1 MSKNGFIRFTINFFK
16 LSIVLFLIFESVY
29 TGIAIFNKNIDNKFV
44 LQQNNYGKNPLW
56 LEDGDSN
63 DIDLIYDKMDEV
75 GEFATVYAI
84 YKRAC
89 EKLMLTK
96 AYGVRATSTIDVR
109 AANITISVASNRTE
123 QYLVAGVPEYNANQ
137 KVYSSYTNTIYVTDA
152 NDDFLASVLKGMIQ
166 FADRG
171 YSDGVNSY
179 KQKGKLSAM
188 TEEGEVIEWATEY
201 APEEPTAARTY
212 NDGEFKEKCNF
223 VITPETILED
233 SVSVERVFDE
243 QYGMYLYTVK
253 MSLDC
258 SNNDEGSATY
268 YEAKAIGDV
277 LGENMK
283 SLTYS
288 QMSIEMTLYSNGY
301 MITWDTVQEWTLVY
315 DILISKL
322 SGTALNK
329 KYEVFSYDPKEC
341 EVVDFTK

>member
-1 MSKNGFIRFTINFFK
+1 MSKNGFLRFTINFFK
-16 LSIVLFLIFESVY
+16 LAIILFLIFESVY
-29 TGIAIFNKNIDNKFV
+29 NGIAIFNKNIDNKFV
-44 LQQNNYGKNPLW
+44 LAEKNYGKNPLW
-56 LEDGDSN
+56 LEDAYST
-63 DIDLIYDKMDEV
+63 DIDAIYDKMEQE
-75 GEFATVYAI
+75 GEFMTAYAI

-96 AYGVRATSTIDVR
+96 AYGVRATSTIDVS
-109 AANITISVASNRTE
+109 AGDIKIDVASNRTE

-152 NDDFLASVLKGMIQ
+152 NDDFLASVLKGLIQ

-212 NDGEFKEKCNF
+212 KDGDFKEKCNF
-223 VITPETILED
+223 VITPETILKD
-233 SVSVERVFDE
+233 GVSVKRKYDE
-243 QYGMYLYTVK
+243 EYGMYLYTVR

-258 SNNDEGSATY
+258 SHNDEGSATY

-301 MITWDTVQEWTLVY
+301 LLTWDTVQEWTLVY

-329 KYEVFSYDPKEC
+329 KYEVFSYDPQEC
-341 EVVDFTK
+341 EVVNFTK